1 MTKNNTETLQ
11 QNYINFGHL
20 GNIPQNNVKVFVS
33 KTADHSNYA
42 IELGAKG
49 IRELSLNAIEIAN
62 KRLNLKG

>member
-33 KTADHSNYA
+33 KTVQITITTQLNWGPRVSENY
-42 IELGAKG
+42 
-49 IRELSLNAIEIAN
+49 R
-62 KRLNLKG
+62 